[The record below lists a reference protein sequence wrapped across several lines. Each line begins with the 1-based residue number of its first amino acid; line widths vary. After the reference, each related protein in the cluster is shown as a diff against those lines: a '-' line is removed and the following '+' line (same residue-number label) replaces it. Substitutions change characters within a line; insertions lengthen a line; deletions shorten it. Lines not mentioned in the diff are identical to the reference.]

1 MERPHG
7 SDDAR
12 RAQRAELLAAFDS
25 QMRGRLSMRLPDGAH
40 DEEAGP
46 VYRSWG
52 WAPRG
57 LVLYRDLRRL
67 DGAQLDALIERQVD
81 FFGALELA
89 FEWKTYAH
97 DRTDDLTGRL
107 LAHGFVPE
115 ELENL
120 LIGRVPE
127 MNHEP
132 RLPPEVTLRQV
143 TSRADTDRMAEMLSI
158 VWNEDRSFFGELLF
172 NDVEANP
179 DHVVLLVAES
189 SGKVVST
196 ARLNLEPNLQFATLW
211 AGSTLPGWRGR
222 GIYRA
227 TVAYRARLAAKRG
240 FQYLQVD
247 ASEDSRPILERLGLL
262 TVGSTTPYIWSPT
275 T

>member
-7 SDDAR
+7 SDGAR
-12 RAQRAELLAAFDS
+12 RVQRADLLAAFDS

-40 DEEAGP
+40 DEEDGP
-46 VYRSWG
+46 VHRSWG

-57 LVLYRDLRRL
+57 LVLYRDLSRL

-132 RLPPEVTLRQV
+132 RLPHEVTLRQV

-158 VWNEDRSFFGELLF
+158 VWNEDTSVFGELLF

-196 ARLNLEPNLQFATLW
+196 ARLNLEPNSQFATLW
-211 AGSTLPGWRGR
+211 TGSTLPGWRGR

-240 FQYLQVD
+240 FKYLQVD

-262 TVGSTTPYIWSPT
+262 TVSSTTPYIWSPT

>member
-7 SDDAR
+7 SDGAR
-12 RAQRAELLAAFDS
+12 RVQRADLLAAFDS

-40 DEEAGP
+40 DEEDGP

-57 LVLYRDLRRL
+57 LVLYRDLSRL

-89 FEWKTYAH
+89 VEWKTYAH

-196 ARLNLEPNLQFATLW
+196 ARLNLEPNSQFATLW
-211 AGSTLPGWRGR
+211 TGSTLPGWRGR

-240 FQYLQVD
+240 FKYLQVD

-262 TVGSTTPYIWSPT
+262 TVSSTTPYIWSPT
-275 T
+275 A

>member
-57 LVLYRDLRRL
+57 LVLYRELSRL

-127 MNHEP
+127 MNREP

-196 ARLNLEPNLQFATLW
+196 ARLNLEPNSQFATLW

-262 TVGSTTPYIWSPT
+262 TVSSTTPYIWSPT

>member
-7 SDDAR
+7 SDGAR
-12 RAQRAELLAAFDS
+12 RVQRADLLAAFDS

-40 DEEAGP
+40 DEEDGP

-57 LVLYRDLRRL
+57 LVLYRDLSRL

-89 FEWKTYAH
+89 VEWKTYAH

-127 MNHEP
+127 MNYEP

-158 VWNEDRSFFGELLF
+158 VWNEDTSVFGELLF

-196 ARLNLEPNLQFATLW
+196 ARLNLEANSQFATLW

-247 ASEDSRPILERLGLL
+247 ASEDSRPILEQLGLL
-262 TVGSTTPYIWSPT
+262 TVSRTTPYIWSPT
-275 T
+275 A

>member
-57 LVLYRDLRRL
+57 LVLYRDLSRL

-196 ARLNLEPNLQFATLW
+196 ARLNLEPNSQFATLW

-262 TVGSTTPYIWSPT
+262 TVSSTTPYIWSPT

>member
-7 SDDAR
+7 SDGAR
-12 RAQRAELLAAFDS
+12 RVQRADLLAAFDS

-40 DEEAGP
+40 DEEDGP

-57 LVLYRDLRRL
+57 LVLYRDLSRL

-89 FEWKTYAH
+89 VEWKTYAH

-127 MNHEP
+127 MNYEP

-158 VWNEDRSFFGELLF
+158 VWNEDTSVFGELLF

-196 ARLNLEPNLQFATLW
+196 ARLNLEANSQFATLW

-240 FQYLQVD
+240 FKYLQVD

-262 TVGSTTPYIWSPT
+262 TVSSTTPYIWSPT
-275 T
+275 A